1 MNSDLIIP
9 PARAHSG
16 ASVSM
21 QGKVVLVRC
30 EGYEEAAVYSAVQR
44 GVDLLGGI
52 SRFFQAGETLLL
64 KPNVLSGKS
73 PDRAITTH
81 PSVFQAVA
89 RLFQEGGA
97 SLTYGDSPGFGKV
110 ETVVQRAK
118 LSSVAE
124 KLGIPLADF
133 SEGRTVSFPEG
144 AISKQFT
151 IAAGVLAADGIIS
164 LPKLKTHALTRL
176 TGAVKNQFGCIPGL
190 RKGEFHARMQR
201 IDQFAAMLVDLTR
214 MLSPRL
220 YVMDGI
226 VAMEGNG
233 PGNGTPRP
241 LNVLLFSTDPVAL
254 DAAASRI
261 VCLDPALVPTIV
273 KGQEQGLGTY
283 EALELLGDPVEDFL
297 CPDFDVNRRGD
308 WTKDAAGRRSARL
321 IKNLVSPRPV
331 ILKDKCTRCGTCV
344 KVCPIDPPAVD
355 FLQEDKSRP
364 PEYDYKRCIRCYCC
378 QEMCPDSAT
387 VVETPLLGRLIHR

>member
-220 YVMDGI
+220 YVMDGV

-254 DAAASRI
+254 DAAVSRI

>member
-1 MNSDLIIP
+1 
-9 PARAHSG
+9 
-16 ASVSM
+16 
-21 QGKVVLVRC
+21 
-30 EGYEEAAVYSAVQR
+30 
-44 GVDLLGGI
+44 
-52 SRFFQAGETLLL
+52 
-64 KPNVLSGKS
+64 
-73 PDRAITTH
+73 
-81 PSVFQAVA
+81 
-89 RLFQEGGA
+89 
-97 SLTYGDSPGFGKV
+97 
-110 ETVVQRAK
+110 
-118 LSSVAE
+118 
-124 KLGIPLADF
+124 
-133 SEGRTVSFPEG
+133 
-144 AISKQFT
+144 
-151 IAAGVLAADGIIS
+151 
-164 LPKLKTHALTRL
+164 
-176 TGAVKNQFGCIPGL
+176 
-190 RKGEFHARMQR
+190 MQR

-220 YVMDGI
+220 YVMDGV

-254 DAAASRI
+254 DAAVSRI

-378 QEMCPDSAT
+378 QEMCPT
-387 VVETPLLGRLIHR
+387 VLPWSRRPCSDGLFTADQGAASLNVLLSLRKLARNVYARLCTSFAASVSSG

>member
-220 YVMDGI
+220 YVMDGV

-254 DAAASRI
+254 DAAVSRI

-378 QEMCPDSAT
+378 QEMCPDSAI

>member
-1 MNSDLIIP
+1 MP
-9 PARAHSG
+9 
-16 ASVSM
+16 
-21 QGKVVLVRC
+21 Q
-30 EGYEEAAVYSAVQR
+30 
-44 GVDLLGGI
+44 
-52 SRFFQAGETLLL
+52 
-64 KPNVLSGKS
+64 S
-73 PDRAITTH
+73 P
-81 PSVFQAVA
+81 
-89 RLFQEGGA
+89 
-97 SLTYGDSPGFGKV
+97 
-110 ETVVQRAK
+110 
-118 LSSVAE
+118 
-124 KLGIPLADF
+124 
-133 SEGRTVSFPEG
+133 
-144 AISKQFT
+144 
-151 IAAGVLAADGIIS
+151 GVLAADGIIS

-378 QEMCPDSAT
+378 QEMCPDSAI